1 MHWNANK
8 IFRLLPF
15 YDSYIEKPKVK
26 KLNNI
31 QILKELQFHDVMNI
45 AKNNTAFVVMPK
57 LIK

>member
-1 MHWNANK
+1 MHWNANE